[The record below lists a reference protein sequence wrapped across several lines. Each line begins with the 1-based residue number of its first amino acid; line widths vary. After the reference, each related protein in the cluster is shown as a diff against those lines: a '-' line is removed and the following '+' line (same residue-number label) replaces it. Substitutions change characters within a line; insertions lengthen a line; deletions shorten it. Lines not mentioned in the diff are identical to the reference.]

1 MLAQPDCQG
10 KTWAFHFGLVTIT
23 LMDWRVYIVLC
34 SDGTLY
40 TGISS
45 DPERRFAQHDGRQG
59 ARYFRGR
66 RPVRMVYLEG
76 GHDRG
81 SASRR
86 EAVIKKLP
94 RREKLKL
101 LESPRNELAGAAAG
115 TGKRC

>member
-1 MLAQPDCQG
+1 MLTQPHRAG
-10 KTWAFHFGLVTIT
+10 ETWASLPGLVTIGP
-23 LMDWRVYIVLC
+23 MNWRVYIILC

-45 DPERRFAQHDGRQG
+45 DPDRRFAQHHGRRG

-66 RPVRMVYLEG
+66 RPLRLLYLEG

-86 EAVIKKLP
+86 EAAIKRLT
-94 RREKLKL
+94 RSEKLGL
-101 LESPRNELAGAAAG
+101 LDSPLNQLAGEAS
-115 TGKRC
+115 RVRS

>member
-1 MLAQPDCQG
+1 MN
-10 KTWAFHFGLVTIT
+10 
-23 LMDWRVYIVLC
+23 WRVYIIFC

-45 DPERRFAQHDGRQG
+45 DPVRRFAQHQGRRG

-66 RPVRMVYLEG
+66 RPVRLVYLEG

-86 EAVIKKLP
+86 EAAIKKLP
-94 RREKLKL
+94 RREKLRL
-101 LESPRNELAGAAAG
+101 LGSSLNQLAGEAAE
-115 TGKRC
+115 TGIPC